1 MTAQAMSKAKSS
13 SRVGYALIAAVAV
26 AAVAGVGGPEAATTR
41 CSFSINSPKESVR
54 RVHPIPRGCIWLA
67 NVDGPMPTLRVRQ
80 RDLRGRWH
88 DRAFS
93 FPVPERFPGVCT
105 ANTGVLVVSYPF
117 VTFAA
122 GEWED
127 NGGPPRDNC
136 RADFAGMAIWLA
148 RLSAAPRITVL
159 WRTSR

>member
-1 MTAQAMSKAKSS
+1 MTAQAMLKAERS

-26 AAVAGVGGPEAATTR
+26 AAVAGVRSPDAATR
-41 CSFSINSPKESVR
+41 ECSFSSSSQKASVQ
-54 RVHPIPRGCIWLA
+54 RVHPIPRGCLWLA
-67 NVDGPMPTLRVRQ
+67 KVDSPMPTLRIRQ

-88 DRAFS
+88 DRTFS
-93 FPVPERFPGVCT
+93 FPVPEGFLGVCT
-105 ANTGVLVVSYPF
+105 ANTGLLVVSYPF

-122 GEWED
+122 GELQD
-127 NGGPPRDNC
+127 NGKC
-136 RADFAGMAIWLA
+136 RSDFQGMAIWLA

>member
-1 MTAQAMSKAKSS
+1 MTAQAMSKAKPS

-26 AAVAGVGGPEAATTR
+26 AAVARVGGPEAATNR
-41 CSFSINSPKESVR
+41 CSFSINPPKESVR
-54 RVHPIPRGCIWLA
+54 RVHPIPRGCLWLA

-80 RDLRGRWH
+80 RDRQGRWH
-88 DRAFS
+88 DRSFS
-93 FPVPERFPGVCT
+93 FPVPEGFLGVCT
-105 ANTGVLVVSYPF
+105 ENTGVLVVSYPF

-122 GEWED
+122 SEWED
-127 NGGPPRDNC
+127 NGGPPLDSC

-148 RLSAAPRITVL
+148 RLSPAPGITVL